1 VVTYSARLRMGLY
14 HLSSR
19 EREAI
24 IKERVLQVLDM
35 MELVWCKERVI
46 PERPSTR
53 GNIGGEL
60 RRLGVA
66 VEFINLPS
74 VFLLADPT
82 QDLELVMAT
91 KLIEC
96 LIKFTEKGHTI
107 ITSLPKPANQ
117 IFHHLD
123 QVVLLSQGC
132 SIFAGKIDDI
142 QSYFCSTPLV
152 YALRKGVEYSDFLL
166 DIAEGVER
174 PVGTRRALTTNQ
186 LQDYF
191 EESSF
196 FINPAVF
203 QESQSVSMLPVADA
217 SYWNISFSLQRDLHL
232 FKTMAS
238 RALLVKFR
246 EVEVLKKS
254 LVASAFLGLFFGYF
268 LWDLADFEYCLDFVG
283 IPYTDV
289 TVIGSCLLL
298 FISVLFTLQILNVHI
313 ICQKIAVFR
322 YERAAQCAST
332 FGFWLTLLC
341 TEIPFTLFFGAIFS
355 NISYFMSRMNTG
367 FENYLF
373 YEALHGFISTIG
385 LTSAVMFATI
395 LRREIVVRDLF
406 LFCLFLNVLTSGFL
420 FQQPDM
426 LDAVVKISEINPFR
440 WAYQGVMV
448 WKFKDYPDGEEYLET
463 YGFQHFH
470 KEKALLILVNF
481 IIFDVVLI
489 FLGLLPGPNLLTREL
504 KKSNESQGEGEGE
517 GDVEA
522 IRNSR
527 QSELVKPAVFS
538 RESSVTGR
546 TIINSQPS
554 TTGADGNENLCGPTV
569 YFHEISLRVAD
580 RRSPVGYRRVLH
592 KITGRFDWGKF
603 SAIMGAE
610 GSGKTSLLHV
620 LAGQHMGTSST
631 MAGKV
636 YYNSKPIDL
645 SIQPWQRCGFI
656 EAVDEHFR
664 DLTVQDVITYAM
676 QLRCVDKTVI
686 KSVKLNVTRTLE
698 LLQLQE

>member
-1 VVTYSARLRMGLY
+1 MGLH
-14 HLSSR
+14 HLSSK

-35 MELVWCKERVI
+35 VELVWCKERII

-82 QDLELVMAT
+82 QDLDLVMAT

-96 LIKFTEKGHTI
+96 LVKFTEKGHTI
-107 ITSLPKPANQ
+107 IASLPKPANQ

-123 QVVLLSQGC
+123 QVVVLSQGC

-142 QSYFCSTPLV
+142 PAYFCSTPLV

-174 PVGTRRALTTNQ
+174 PVGSRRPLTTNQ

-191 EESSF
+191 EDSQF

-203 QESQSVSMLPVADA
+203 QESQSLSMLPVADA
-217 SYWNISFSLQRDLHL
+217 SYWNISFSFRRDLDL

-254 LVASAFLGLFFGYF
+254 FVASAVLGLFFGYF
-268 LWDLADFEYCLDFVG
+268 MWDLADIDYCLDLLG
-283 IPYTDV
+283 IPYDDV
-289 TVIGSCLLL
+289 TVIGACLLL
-298 FISVLFTLQILNVHI
+298 FISVLFALQVLNVHI
-313 ICQKIAVFR
+313 ICQKIQVFR
-322 YERAAQCAST
+322 YERAAQCGST

-355 NISYFMSRMNTG
+355 NLSYFMSNMNRG
-367 FENYLF
+367 LENYLF
-373 YEALHGFISTIG
+373 YEVIHGLISTIG
-385 LTSAVMFATI
+385 LTSAVMFAAI

-406 LFCLFLNVLTSGFL
+406 LFCLFMNVLTSGFL
-420 FQQPDM
+420 FQQPSM
-426 LDAVVKISEINPFR
+426 QDAVVQISEINPFR

-448 WKFKDYPDGEEYLET
+448 WKFKDLPDGEDFLKSYN
-463 YGFQHFH
+463 FQNFE
-470 KEKALLILVNF
+470 KEKALSILVNF
-481 IIFDVVLI
+481 IIFDLALI
-489 FLGLLPGPNLLTREL
+489 FFGLLPLPNLLTREL
-504 KKSNESQGEGEGE
+504 AKPSQ
-517 GDVEA
+517 DSSVEQD
-522 IRNSR
+522 IETTNSR

-554 TTGADGNENLCGPTV
+554 TTGADGSENLSGPTV
-569 YFHEISLRVAD
+569 FFHEISLRVAD

-592 KITGRFDWGKF
+592 KVTGRFDWGKL

-610 GSGKTSLLHV
+610 GSGKTSLLHI

-631 MAGKV
+631 TAGTV
-636 YYNSKPIDL
+636 YYNSNPIDL
-645 SIQPWQRCGFI
+645 SILPWQRCAFI

-664 DLTVQDVITYAM
+664 DLTVKDVITYAM
-676 QLRCVDKTVI
+676 QLRCMDKTVI
-686 KSVKLNVTRTLE
+686 KSVTLNAQRTLE

>member
-1 VVTYSARLRMGLY
+1 MVTYSARLRMGLY
-14 HLSSR
+14 HLSYK
-19 EREAI
+19 EREAL
-24 IKERVLQVLDM
+24 IKERVLQVMDM
-35 MELVWCKERVI
+35 MELIWCKERII

-96 LIKFTEKGHTI
+96 LVKFAEKGHTI
-107 ITSLPKPANQ
+107 IASLPKPANQ

-132 SIFAGKIDDI
+132 SIYAGKVDDI

-174 PVGTRRALTTNQ
+174 PVGSRRALTTHQ
-186 LQDYF
+186 LQNYF

-196 FINPAVF
+196 FTNPAVF
-203 QESQSVSMLPVADA
+203 QESQSLSMLPKTDA
-217 SYWNISFSLQRDLHL
+217 PYWNISFSVQRDLHL

-246 EVEVLKKS
+246 ETEVLKKS
-254 LVASAFLGLFFGYF
+254 LVASVFLGLFFGYF
-268 LWDLADFEYCLDFVG
+268 LWNSADFDYCLTFLGVV
-283 IPYTDV
+283 PYDDV
-289 TVIGSCLLL
+289 TNIGSCLLL
-298 FISVLFTLQILNVHI
+298 FISVLFALQVLNVHI
-313 ICQKIAVFR
+313 ICQKLQMFR
-322 YERAAQCAST
+322 YERSAGCAST

-355 NISYFMSRMNTG
+355 NISYFMSDMNTG
-367 FENYLF
+367 VGNYLF
-373 YEALHGFISTIG
+373 YEAIHGLISTIG

-406 LFCLFLNVLTSGFL
+406 LFCLLMNVLTSGFL
-420 FQQPDM
+420 FQQPNM
-426 LDAVVKISEINPFR
+426 QQAVVDISVINPFR

-448 WKFKDYPDGEEYLET
+448 WKFKDYPDGDEYLKSYNFED
-463 YGFQHFH
+463 FN
-470 KEKALLILVNF
+470 KERALSLLSYFLLFDLVM
-481 IIFDVVLI
+481 I
-489 FLGLLPGPNLLTREL
+489 FLGLLPLPNLLSRVITKPQE
-504 KKSNESQGEGEGE
+504 
-517 GDVEA
+517 VEQDMEA
-522 IRNSR
+522 GNSR

-554 TTGADGNENLCGPTV
+554 TTGADGGENLSGPTV
-569 YFHEISLRVAD
+569 FFHDISLRVAD

-592 KITGRFDWGKF
+592 KVTGRFDWGKL
-603 SAIMGAE
+603 SMIMGAE
-610 GSGKTSLLHV
+610 GCGKTSLLHI
-620 LAGQHMGTSST
+620 LAGQHMGTSAT
-631 MAGKV
+631 MAGTV
-636 YYNSKPIDL
+636 YYNSKPIDM
-645 SIQPWQRCGFI
+645 SILPWQRCAFI

-676 QLRCVDKTVI
+676 QLRCMDKSVI

-698 LLQLQE
+698 LLQLSE

>member
-1 VVTYSARLRMGLY
+1 MVTYSARLRMGLY
-14 HLSSR
+14 HLSYK

-24 IKERVLQVLDM
+24 IKERVLQVMDT
-35 MELVWCKERVI
+35 MELIWCKERII

-60 RRLGVA
+60 RRLSVA

-96 LIKFTEKGHTI
+96 LVKFTEKGHTL

-117 IFHHLD
+117 IFLHLD
-123 QVVLLSQGC
+123 QIVLLSQGC
-132 SIFAGKIDDI
+132 TIFAGKFDDL
-142 QSYFCSTPLV
+142 QAYFCSTPLV

-174 PVGTRRALTTNQ
+174 PVGSRRPLTTKQ

-191 EESSF
+191 EDSSF

-203 QESQSVSMLPVADA
+203 QESQSFSVLPKIKA
-217 SYWNISFSLQRDLHL
+217 SYWNVNFSFQRDLHL

-246 EVEVLKKS
+246 ETEVLKKS
-254 LVASAFLGLFFGYF
+254 FIASIFLGLFFGYF
-268 LWDLADFEYCLDFVG
+268 LWNMADVDYCLSLLG
-283 IPYTDV
+283 IPYDEV
-289 TVIGSCLLL
+289 TNIGSCLLL
-298 FISVLFTLQILNVHI
+298 FISVLFALQVLNVHI
-313 ICQKIAVFR
+313 ICQKLQVFR
-322 YERAAQCAST
+322 YERSAQCAST

-355 NISYFMSRMNTG
+355 NISYFMSNMNHG
-367 FENYLF
+367 LENYLF
-373 YEALHGFISTIG
+373 YEAIHGLISTIG

-406 LFCLFLNVLTSGFL
+406 LFCLMMNVLTSGFL
-420 FQQPDM
+420 FQQPNMQD
-426 LDAVVKISEINPFR
+426 LVVQLSQINPFR
-440 WAYQGVMV
+440 WAYEGVMV
-448 WKFKDYPDGEEYLET
+448 WKFKDLPDGEAFLET
-463 YGFQHFH
+463 YNFQNFQ
-470 KEKALLILVNF
+470 KEHALAILANF
-481 IIFDVVLI
+481 IIFDIVMI
-489 FLGLLPGPNLLTREL
+489 FLGLLPFPNLLSREIVDEISKL
-504 KKSNESQGEGEGE
+504 QDIEQDLEGG
-517 GDVEA
+517 GS
-522 IRNSR
+522 NSR

-546 TIINSQPS
+546 TILHSQPS
-554 TTGADGNENLCGPTV
+554 TTGADGNVHLSGPTV
-569 YFHEISLRVAD
+569 HFHEISLRVAD

-592 KITGRFDWGKF
+592 KVTGRFDWGKL
-603 SAIMGAE
+603 SIIMGAE
-610 GSGKTSLLHV
+610 GSGKSSLLHI

-631 MAGKV
+631 MAGTV
-636 YYNSKPIDL
+636 YYNSKPIDT
-645 SIQPWQRCGFI
+645 SILPWQRCGLI

-664 DLTVQDVITYAM
+664 DLTVRDVITYAM
-676 QLRCVDKTVI
+676 QLRCIDKTVI
-686 KSVKLNVTRTLE
+686 KSVNLNVTRTLE
-698 LLQLQE
+698 LLQLSE